1 MPPPRSTFSTTTLH
15 NLRADFAAVWFPA
28 PLGAGNNFPWTSPAF
43 WRLPGFGGGKPV
55 CRADARA
62 PGERPNP
69 VLARFL
75 LIGGGKHKSPGRCRG
90 YVRAHSTL
98 AQYFRCS
105 LKYSKEE
112 MLLLTSLTHLHPQ
125 SSNASFWASAPQR
138 PGLALS
144 FAISSLWQGSG
155 TVEPFQQVSGVR
167 GARSVPSLF
176 SQGVRVHSGSDTRPR
191 ALDPFPDCLQKE
203 SLILF
208 PTAVLGPT
216 E

>member
-1 MPPPRSTFSTTTLH
+1 MPPPQSALSTTTLH
-15 NLRADFAAVWFPA
+15 NLRTDFAAFWFPA
-28 PLGAGNNFPWTSPAF
+28 PLGAGNNFPRTSPAF

-62 PGERPNP
+62 PPNP

-75 LIGGGKHKSPGRCRG
+75 LFGGGKHKSPGRCSG

-125 SSNASFWASAPQR
+125 SCNASFWASAPQR
-138 PGLALS
+138 PGLAVS
-144 FAISSLWQGSG
+144 FAVSSLWQGSG
-155 TVEPFQQVSGVR
+155 TVAPFQQVSGVR

-176 SQGVRVHSGSDTRPR
+176 SQGGRVPSGSDTRPR
-191 ALDPFPDCLQKE
+191 ALDPLPECMQKE